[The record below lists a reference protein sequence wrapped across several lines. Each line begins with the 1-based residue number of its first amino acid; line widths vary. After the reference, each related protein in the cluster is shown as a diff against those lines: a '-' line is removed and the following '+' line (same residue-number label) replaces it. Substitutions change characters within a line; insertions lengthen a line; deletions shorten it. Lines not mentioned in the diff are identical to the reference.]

1 MQVDKKEIRM
11 SSVEL
16 YQPLLFIACVR
27 RPPDA
32 DIFAYELAPV
42 APSLLQDEGIMRKSQ
57 KSLLRKYII
66 QLDCDILMQEMKER
80 ATKVIDGCAL
90 LHRLTWCLVFVSP
103 HL

>member
-32 DIFAYELAPV
+32 DIFEYEVALV
-42 APSLLQDEGIMRKSQ
+42 APYLFQHERIMRKFQ
-57 KSLLRKYII
+57 KSLHRKYII
-66 QLDCDILMQEMKER
+66 QLDCDIFIQEMK
-80 ATKVIDGCAL
+80 
-90 LHRLTWCLVFVSP
+90 
-103 HL
+103 

>member
-1 MQVDKKEIRM
+1 MRKAIQVDKKEIRM

-42 APSLLQDEGIMRKSQ
+42 APSLFQDEGIMRKFQ
-57 KSLLRKYII
+57 KSLLGKYIM
-66 QLDCDILMQEMKER
+66 QLDSDILLQEMRELTAR
-80 ATKVIDGCAL
+80 VIDGCAL
-90 LHRLTWCLVFVSP
+90 LH
-103 HL
+103 